1 MDRDLKP
8 WGGFRPLLRGVRFLL
23 FAMTKTTTIP
33 RERNETIRQELLKLL
48 DGNTLQIGTISKE
61 LGESEKE
68 IYDYLH
74 QLNETNKLSIVPA
87 ECGKCGYKYENRRK
101 VKKPSK
107 CPRCKST
114 YIKQPEY
121 TLRK

>member
-1 MDRDLKP
+1 VRLIVDVR
-8 WGGFRPLLRGVRFLL
+8 LLS
-23 FAMTKTTTIP
+23 FAMAKNTTIP

-48 DGNTLQIGTISKE
+48 DGNTLQIGIISRE

-68 IYDYLH
+68 IYDYLN
-74 QLNETNKLSIVPA
+74 QLNETNRLSIVPA

-107 CPRCKST
+107 CPSCKST